1 MALLKDIITPFGLT
15 VAYWKIT
22 FLDFTYEQPGVQ
34 PRVGCVLRG
43 WQSQADREQFK
54 HISEMMFEWEGEN
67 VPSDRAEAYT
77 AIKSQPAFVDATDI

>member
-22 FLDFTYEQPGVQ
+22 FLDFTYAQPGVQ

-54 HISEMMFEWEGEN
+54 HIGEMTFEWNGDT
-67 VPSDRAEAYT
+67 VPVDRAEAYA
-77 AIKSQPAFVDATDI
+77 AIKSQPAFADATDV